1 MNLEPDRYPS
11 SGPLRVRLRSLVAVV
26 LFLGFLPLPRGA
38 EPAAG
43 VGWGPLRPG
52 DEITLRELGG
62 FFAIEAGPGTT
73 GRLNA
78 ARGQSGLSPGQLGF
92 ILRRIEVQPQVPSSS
107 LGRSRRRGPK
117 WTSRPGFPPPS
128 SGKCGSGSS
137 TSPPG
142 DAPP

>member
-11 SGPLRVRLRSLVAVV
+11 SGPLRARLRSLVAVV
-26 LFLGFLPLPRGA
+26 LLLGFLPLPRGA

-52 DEITLRELGG
+52 DEITLREFGG

-92 ILRRIEVQPQVPSSS
+92 ILRRIEVQPQGTFLV
-107 LGRSRRRGPK
+107 LGPLPP
-117 WTSRPGFPPPS
+117 TRPEVDFETWIPAAFVRQVRVW
-128 SGKCGSGSS
+128 K
-137 TSPPG
+137 
-142 DAPP
+142 